1 MKKCVALVAMV
12 GLALVSGGAVANQ
25 ELNNDMSRCTSGN
38 GPAVL
43 VQVRGIKEAAGKVRV
58 QSYPAIAG
66 AWLAKGRWLHRVE
79 TPASAGSMNICIPV
93 PSEGRY
99 GIAVRHDRNG
109 NGKTDISQDGGGF
122 SNNPSISILNLG
134 RPSVNKVAFDAGLRK
149 VKVYVKGPGGGRESA
164 IRTIATSGIE
174 VSEIMDITP
183 MPHNGCRP
191 PKRRRV

>member
-1 MKKCVALVAMV
+1 MKKYVALVAMV
-12 GLALVSGGAVANQ
+12 GLALVSGGAVASQ

-43 VQVRGIKEAAGKVRV
+43 VHVRGIKEAAGKVRV

-93 PSEGRY
+93 PSEGKY

-134 RPSVNKVAFDAGLRK
+134 RPSVNKVAFDAG
-149 VKVYVKGPGGGRESA
+149 PGVTR
-164 IRTIATSGIE
+164 
-174 VSEIMDITP
+174 ITVNLKY
-183 MPHNGCRP
+183 M
-191 PKRRRV
+191 